1 MRRGGRVV
9 PLVGLRQRALL
20 AILLLNAGEV
30 VSSDRLIDDLFGEEA
45 SSGAANALQQ
55 AVSRLRRALGDGDS
69 SNGNP
74 LVTQAPGYRL
84 DVEGDQLDLRRF
96 ERLRLA
102 AHQALDGGDAAR
114 AAEQLGDALALW
126 RGPPLADLA
135 ELDFAQPEIRRL
147 EELRLNAVMDRIDAE
162 LALGSAHELV
172 AELKTLVDANP
183 YQERLRGQLMLALYR
198 AGRQA
203 DALQAFRDGRE
214 RLSDEL
220 GLEPS
225 RSLQQLE
232 RAILIHD
239 ESLDAAPR
247 SDSDGSEIAVCPFKG
262 LASFGIGDARFFC
275 GREQLVDDLVARL
288 AERTLV
294 GIIGPSGIGKS
305 SLLRAGLLRALA
317 SGALPGSEQWPIVVV
332 RPGAHP
338 AVELEA
344 ARSDL
349 RDSLDDRYVVAVDQ
363 FEELFTVCADED
375 ERVAFV
381 DALTAI
387 ADDPRRHG
395 VVAVALRAD
404 FYGRCATYPALA
416 RLLSGSHVLVGPMQ
430 AEELERAVVVPAERA
445 DLEVEPALVSALVG
459 DVAGEPGGL
468 PLLSTTLLD
477 LWRRRDGPTLRLAD
491 YRAAGGVRG
500 AVGRLAEATYT
511 GLSDDGRLIA
521 RALMLRLAAGD
532 ADNAVRRRLP
542 AAELTQGR
550 AEVQEVLDA
559 LVEARLLTADD
570 GSVEVAHEALLRE
583 WPRMRNWL
591 EEERESRR
599 LEAHLRVSA
608 QEWAAGGR
616 DPGDLYRGARLSA
629 LLDWQTGHP
638 GELGPGEDEFVA
650 ASRAESERELQA
662 QRLRNRR
669 LRALAAGIFALL
681 ILAMLAGGAALLQ
694 RGTARHEARV
704 GLARELG
711 AEAVSEPR
719 IDRAMLLAREA
730 VNLSPSTQT
739 DGTLLTTLLRT
750 PTAIATF
757 SSPDGSRPQRLRVSP
772 DGRTL
777 AVSDNTA
784 TVRYYDLPT
793 RTLRA
798 TTRFAGYGSR
808 VVYTA
813 DGSRLVEPAG
823 VNSPFMEIQN
833 ARTLK
838 PIGRLDYD
846 PFYPSSTSSAEPEI
860 DGNGRLDLAEASQL
874 KDGSDGPAFIDQW
887 NLTTRKRVAT
897 RVPIGGQGAILLQPV
912 ARGRLVVVGDTG
924 ATVLDARTLK
934 IVKRVPIPASIVVG
948 NGGDAVSS
956 DGRTLA
962 LDTQSGA
969 VWFVDLATGKARAA
983 QGNSSCSRCVRGAL
997 PRRADACDGRR

>member
-1 MRRGGRVV
+1 MSAPASGGLEFAVLGTLEVRRDGRVLS
-9 PLVGLRQRALL
+9 LVGLRQRALL
-20 AILLLNAGEV
+20 AILLLHAGEV

-55 AVSRLRRALGDGDS
+55 AVSRLRRALDGADGDGDGP
-69 SNGNP
+69 NGNP

-84 DVEGDQLDLRRF
+84 DVEADHLDLHRF
-96 ERLRLA
+96 ERLRLD
-102 AHQALDGGDAAR
+102 AHHALGDGDAAR
-114 AAEQLGDALALW
+114 AAKQLGDALALW

-147 EELRLNAVMDRIDAE
+147 EELRLSAVMDRIDAE
-162 LALGSAHELV
+162 LALGNAHDLV
-172 AELKTLVDANP
+172 AELNTLVDANP
-183 YQERLRGQLMLALYR
+183 YQERLLGQLMLALYR
-198 AGRQA
+198 TGRQA
-203 DALQAFRDGRE
+203 DSLQALRDGRE

-220 GLEPS
+220 GLEPT

-247 SDSDGSEIAVCPFKG
+247 PRTGGSEIAVCPFKG
-262 LASFGIGDARFFC
+262 LASFGIADAKFFC
-275 GREQLVDDLVARL
+275 GRERLVDDLVARL
-288 AERTLV
+288 AEGTLV
-294 GIIGPSGIGKS
+294 GVIGPSGIGKS

-317 SGALPGSEQWPIVVV
+317 SGALPGSEHWSIVVV
-332 RPGAHP
+332 RPGARP
-338 AVELEA
+338 AAELEA

-349 RDSLDDRYVVAVDQ
+349 PGSPDDRYVVAVDQ
-363 FEELFTVCADED
+363 FEELFTVCSDEE
-375 ERVAFV
+375 ERWEFV
-381 DALTAI
+381 DALMAI

-395 VVAVALRAD
+395 VVAIALRAD
-404 FYGRCATYPALA
+404 FYGRCATYPAFA

-430 AEELERAVVVPAERA
+430 AEELERAVAVPAERA
-445 DLEVEPALVSALVG
+445 GLEVEPNLVSALVG

-468 PLLSTTLLD
+468 PLLSTTLLE
-477 LWRRRDGPTLRLAD
+477 LWRRRDGSTLRLTD
-491 YRAAGGVRG
+491 YQAAGGVRG
-500 AVGRLAEATYT
+500 AVGRLAEATYA
-511 GLSDDGRLIA
+511 GLSDDGRAIA

-532 ADNAVRRRLP
+532 VDNAVRRRLP
-542 AAELTQGR
+542 AAELTRGR
-550 AEVQEVLDA
+550 ADVQEVLDA

-583 WPRMRNWL
+583 WPRMRSWL

-599 LEAHLRVSA
+599 LEAHLRA
-608 QEWAAGGR
+608 AAHEWDAGGR

-629 LLDWQTGHP
+629 LLDWQAGHL
-638 GELGPGEDEFVA
+638 GELGPVDDEFVA
-650 ASRAESERELQA
+650 ASQAESERELLA

-669 LRALAAGIFALL
+669 LRALAGGIFALL
-681 ILAMLAGGAALLQ
+681 VLAMLAGGAALLQ
-694 RGTARHEARV
+694 RGTARREARV
-704 GLARELG
+704 GLARQLG

-730 VNLSPSTQT
+730 VNLSPSPQT
-739 DGTLLTTLLRT
+739 DGTLLATLLRT

-777 AVSDNTA
+777 AVSDNAA
-784 TVRYYDLPT
+784 TVRYYDLST
-793 RTLRA
+793 RALRA

-823 VNSPFMEIQN
+823 VNSPFMEIEN

-874 KDGSDGPAFIDQW
+874 KDGSDGPAFVDQW

-897 RVPIGGQGAILLQPV
+897 RVPIGGHGAIALQPV
-912 ARGRLVVVGDTG
+912 A
-924 ATVLDARTLK
+924 
-934 IVKRVPIPASIVVG
+934 
-948 NGGDAVSS
+948 GGGWSW
-956 DGRTLA
+956 
-962 LDTQSGA
+962 SGI
-969 VWFVDLATGKARAA
+969 
-983 QGNSSCSRCVRGAL
+983 
-997 PRRADACDGRR
+997 PRRSSSTPGPSRS